1 MEEAVGIIIVIC
13 ILFAFCVGIGM
24 VAEKNGRSF
33 WGFTLLSVFFS
44 PVLALIIVLILGKS
58 EEQVRREIEA
68 RVRYE
73 EYIRR
78 KIRHEESMRKQGDGC
93 YLVNHLI

>member
-13 ILFAFCVGIGM
+13 ILFAFCVGVGM
-24 VAEKNGRSF
+24 VAEKKGRSF

-44 PVLALIIVLILGKS
+44 PVLALIILLILGKS

-73 EYIRR
+73 EYVRS
-78 KIRHEESMRKQGDGC
+78 KIKHEKCLRNNDNIMK
-93 YLVNHLI
+93 

>member
-1 MEEAVGIIIVIC
+1 MEEAVGVVIVIC
-13 ILFAFCVGIGM
+13 IFFAFCVGVGM
-24 VAEKNGRSF
+24 IAERKGRSF
-33 WGFTLLSVFFS
+33 WGYVLLSVCLS

-78 KIRHEESMRKQGDGC
+78 KIRHEESIRTKKA
-93 YLVNHLI
+93 

>member
-1 MEEAVGIIIVIC
+1 MGYV
-13 ILFAFCVGIGM
+13 
-24 VAEKNGRSF
+24 
-33 WGFTLLSVFFS
+33 LLSVCLS

-73 EYIRR
+73 ECIRSKIRR
-78 KIRHEESMRKQGDGC
+78 EAFLRNVMRENK
-93 YLVNHLI
+93 

>member
-1 MEEAVGIIIVIC
+1 MEEAVGVVIVIC
-13 ILFAFCVGIGM
+13 IFFAFCVGVGM
-24 VAEKNGRSF
+24 IAERKGRSF
-33 WGFTLLSVFFS
+33 WGYVLLSVCLS

-78 KIRHEESMRKQGDGC
+78 KIWHE
-93 YLVNHLI
+93 

>member
-1 MEEAVGIIIVIC
+1 MEEAVGVVIVIC
-13 ILFAFCVGIGM
+13 IFFAFCVGVGM
-24 VAEKNGRSF
+24 IAERKGRSF
-33 WGFTLLSVFFS
+33 WGYVLLSVCLS

-58 EEQVRREIEA
+58 EEQVKREIEA

-78 KIRHEESMRKQGDGC
+78 KIRHEESMRTK
-93 YLVNHLI
+93 NRN

>member
-1 MEEAVGIIIVIC
+1 MEEAVGVVIVIC
-13 ILFAFCVGIGM
+13 IFFAFCVGVGM
-24 VAEKNGRSF
+24 IAERKGRSF
-33 WGFTLLSVFFS
+33 WGYVLLSVCLS

-78 KIRHEESMRKQGDGC
+78 KIRHEESMRK
-93 YLVNHLI
+93 

>member
-1 MEEAVGIIIVIC
+1 MIMEEAVGVVIVIC
-13 ILFAFCVGIGM
+13 IFFAFCVGVGM
-24 VAEKNGRSF
+24 IAERKGRSF
-33 WGFTLLSVFFS
+33 WGYVLLSVCLS

-58 EEQVRREIEA
+58 EEQLRREIEA

-78 KIRHEESMRKQGDGC
+78 KIRHEESMRTKC
-93 YLVNHLI
+93 NV

>member
-1 MEEAVGIIIVIC
+1 MEEAVGVVIVIC
-13 ILFAFCVGIGM
+13 IFFAFCVGVGM
-24 VAEKNGRSF
+24 IAERKGRSF
-33 WGFTLLSVFFS
+33 WGYVLLSVCLS

-58 EEQVRREIEA
+58 EEQLRREIEA

-78 KIRHEESMRKQGDGC
+78 KIRHEESMRTKKS
-93 YLVNHLI
+93 

>member
-1 MEEAVGIIIVIC
+1 MIMEEAVGVVIVIC
-13 ILFAFCVGIGM
+13 IFFAFCVGVGM
-24 VAEKNGRSF
+24 IAERKGRSF
-33 WGFTLLSVFFS
+33 WGYVLLSVCLS

-78 KIRHEESMRKQGDGC
+78 KIRHEESIRTKKA
-93 YLVNHLI
+93 